1 MVSLYRVH
9 ILLTKP
15 IPEGPSNAL
24 GLAKQCA
31 FCHLRTTCVYL
42 QMHNELGSGLEV
54 TGVAVYI
61 CKQSYS
67 VNYEKRVHCCFKDT
81 IYAKSLGI
89 LPFWRLHYHGVR

>member
-1 MVSLYRVH
+1 MVSLYRVY

-24 GLAKQCA
+24 GLAQQCA
-31 FCHLRTTCVYL
+31 FWFSSHLRTTCVYL

-67 VNYEKRVHCCFKDT
+67 VNYEKRVQ
-81 IYAKSLGI
+81 YSL
-89 LPFWRLHYHGVR
+89 LFQS